1 MSEAA
6 LEEVSVLSSIYC
18 GDGEFELLHQSAD
31 GVTVQITS
39 SVLGGGGVTLLF
51 HLPPSYP
58 LCPPDV
64 SVSST
69 ALSRT
74 QCQSIRRHLLH
85 QAASLP
91 PEAMVHQLMESLQS
105 FDVSEALPGS
115 ESKVKPDQDQD
126 QDQDLWVS
134 VLSLD
139 HIRSR
144 NRYVSLLERWSKQL
158 QLSGRLILGRN
169 ILVLLQGNKANIK
182 EFCCLL
188 KTVKVD
194 VDSSGRKC
202 KEKLMKVLI
211 ETPSPAAAQSS
222 LQGFVVGECSSLSQL
237 RAAFEEVHLG
247 EVYRDIQPSLRD

>member
-91 PEAMVHQLMESLQS
+91 PEAMVHQLMESLQTGS
-105 FDVSEALPGS
+105 ILLRQDNPSEL
-115 ESKVKPDQDQD
+115 
-126 QDQDLWVS
+126 DLWVS

-211 ETPSPAAAQSS
+211 ETPVFCSGSS